1 MTLRTNTDQNPNSVA
16 VPCPFAIC
24 DTRTCT
30 IAGRTW
36 LAHWR
41 DESTLMLTPDYAPVS
56 LWPSRIYGRSDNASD
71 GGFQFFSLTPDDAL
85 IREALKHLDQAYDVL
100 IDFYVRD
107 YVAPGLDRQVTDAG
121 SAILK
126 ARQILDAALASAP

>member
-1 MTLRTNTDQNPNSVA
+1 MTQRAHTDQNPNSVA
-16 VPCPFAIC
+16 VPCPFRIG

-30 IAGRTW
+30 VAGRAW

-41 DESTLMLTPDYAPVS
+41 DETTLMLTPDYAPES
-56 LWPSRIYGRSDNASD
+56 LWPSRICGRSDND
-71 GGFQFFSLTPDDAL
+71 GDSGFQFFSLTPDDAL

-100 IDFYVRD
+100 IDFYVRG
-107 YVAPGLDRQVTDAG
+107 YVAPALDQQVADAG

-126 ARQILDAALASAP
+126 ARQSLDAALARAT